1 MKVSEKV
8 SCKDFPCIDITKGVY
23 VVPDIEVD
31 PTKVKVIII
40 SEAAPSNS
48 SDYYYAEGDPL
59 FEKTTVQ
66 AFQDAGLDVKKIGDL
81 LDRGFYFT
89 TAVKCGKTG
98 YAVSTNTVKTC
109 SNLLGE
115 ELNLFSNLSVVML
128 MGDVA
133 IKAFNEVARK
143 KTGKRVIP
151 AGSTYK
157 IRKTP
162 YYYGDIRVFP
172 SYLQAGP
179 SFFIEKSKRKMIAE
193 DLREALNIL
202 GI

>member
-1 MKVSEKV
+1 VKVSEKV
-8 SCKDFPCIDITKGVY
+8 SCKDFPCIDISKGAY
-23 VVPDIEVD
+23 IIPNIEVD
-31 PTKVKVIII
+31 PAKVKAIII
-40 SEAAPSNS
+40 SEAAPSSS

-66 AFQDAGLDVKKIGDL
+66 AFQDAGLDAKKIADL
-81 LDRGFYFT
+81 IDRGFYFT

-98 YAVSTNTVKTC
+98 YAIGTYTVKIC
-109 SNLLGE
+109 SKLLGE
-115 ELNLFSNLSVVML
+115 ELNLFPNLSVIML

-133 IKAFNEVARK
+133 IKAFNEVARR

-157 IRKTP
+157 IRKNP

-202 GI
+202 GV